1 MEEEK
6 QKNRIENDI
15 RNNNLNTQNST
26 KNLNNQ
32 TTEKNANNHIN
43 IQHSNVINR
52 IPKATQNI
60 RKSQSGLNNIGEK
73 SIHNSRVGG
82 IQIGENFTNT
92 DEPRSEEEKNI
103 DNSEENIA
111 GQNIRSYTSMET
123 GNSSITAKLIWK
135 KIPLKA
141 KLIIAGI
148 AASLVLMTIFII
160 VLISPLMSLGIIKL
174 SNNGSTGSSAYGD
187 YTNIK
192 EKNTYWWPVGSSETR
207 TENGV
212 TYADGEPVSI
222 TITSEFGGD
231 DGFRTSNHNGLDISP
246 GTGGIGTVNVIAA
259 EEGEVVYPSSD
270 SDVQY
275 NDNGYYGNTDGG
287 GFGNYV
293 RILHADGTYTV
304 YAHMAKNSI
313 TVRSGDKVKQGQVI
327 GKIGNSGSS
336 TGAHLHFGVMVNGS
350 YVDPSNYISATNPR
364 PKSKYGGSVDG
375 DSNKQSVCLTLRAN
389 GISEN
394 GIIALMTNIN
404 HESSFDYNA
413 YGDYENGVPTSY
425 GLCQWHNERWN
436 NLKTTFPNNYDT
448 IGGQVG
454 FLLYELENN
463 YPTLYKGVS
472 EGTSSSK
479 ELTYDFCYNFE
490 RPNDTKNTCTK
501 RGESSSEFVN
511 YVKNGCK

>member
-1 MEEEK
+1 
-6 QKNRIENDI
+6 
-15 RNNNLNTQNST
+15 
-26 KNLNNQ
+26 
-32 TTEKNANNHIN
+32 
-43 IQHSNVINR
+43 
-52 IPKATQNI
+52 
-60 RKSQSGLNNIGEK
+60 
-73 SIHNSRVGG
+73 
-82 IQIGENFTNT
+82 
-92 DEPRSEEEKNI
+92 
-103 DNSEENIA
+103 
-111 GQNIRSYTSMET
+111 
-123 GNSSITAKLIWK
+123 
-135 KIPLKA
+135 
-141 KLIIAGI
+141 
-148 AASLVLMTIFII
+148 
-160 VLISPLMSLGIIKL
+160 
-174 SNNGSTGSSAYGD
+174 
-187 YTNIK
+187 
-192 EKNTYWWPVGSSETR
+192 
-207 TENGV
+207 
-212 TYADGEPVSI
+212 
-222 TITSEFGGD
+222 
-231 DGFRTSNHNGLDISP
+231 
-246 GTGGIGTVNVIAA
+246 
-259 EEGEVVYPSSD
+259 
-270 SDVQY
+270 
-275 NDNGYYGNTDGG
+275 
-287 GFGNYV
+287 
-293 RILHADGTYTV
+293 
-304 YAHMAKNSI
+304 MAKNSI

-394 GIIALMTNIN
+394 GITALMTNIN

-448 IGGQVG
+448 IGGQIS